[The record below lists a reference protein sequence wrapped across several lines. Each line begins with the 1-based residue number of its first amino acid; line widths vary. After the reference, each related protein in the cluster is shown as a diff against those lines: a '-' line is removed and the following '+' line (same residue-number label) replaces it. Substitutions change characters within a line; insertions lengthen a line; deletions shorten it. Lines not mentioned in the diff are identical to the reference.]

1 MSGRA
6 AEADAAPSAD
16 RRVIRVDGVFDVAA
30 AQRLA
35 RELAEAGEAEVRID
49 LTRVREF
56 HDFGVALLARA
67 LAGRPEVTVAGLR
80 QHHLR
85 LLRYLGID
93 AGPVDLGRPVELA

>member
-1 MSGRA
+1 MTVEAQRGRT
-6 AEADAAPSAD
+6 
-16 RRVIRVDGVFDVAA
+16 VIRLEGVFDVPAA
-30 AQRLA
+30 RRLA
-35 RELAEAGEAEVRID
+35 STLADAGYADVRID
-49 LTRVREF
+49 MTRVREF